1 MAGPVELHVISDA
14 TGGTAQRV
22 VMAVE
27 RQFPELDFDVV
38 RHPRIMSAE
47 DVELAARRARGRPA
61 VLVFTLVEP
70 AYREAMHTAGK
81 RYQLHTVDLLRQTL
95 ESVARVSGLQATMKV
110 DPLPPLDATYFSR
123 VEAIE
128 FAVQAD
134 DGVGARRL
142 EEADA
147 VLVGVSRTSKTPL
160 SIYLGYLGYKTA
172 NVPIVNRIELP
183 EKLWEVDRARLVG
196 LKIDAERL
204 AEIRGR
210 RAASMGGRTKGE
222 YASLAEIHEEL
233 EYAAD
238 LHKRLGCPVI
248 DVTHL
253 AIEEAAHRV
262 IRLIESRKSDAPEGP
277 TEEAAS

>member
-27 RQFPELDFDVV
+27 RQFPDLEFDVV
-38 RHPRIMSAE
+38 RHPRIASVE

-70 AYREAMHTAGK
+70 TFREAMHTAGK

-95 ESVARVSGLQATMKV
+95 DSVARVSGLQATMKP
-110 DPLPPLDATYFSR
+110 DPLPPLDASYFSR

-147 VLVGVSRTSKTPL
+147 ILVGVSRTSKTPL

-172 NVPIVNRIELP
+172 NIPIVNRLDLP
-183 EKLWEVDRARLVG
+183 PEIWDVDRSRLVG

-222 YASLAEIHEEL
+222 YASLTEIHEEL
-233 EYAAD
+233 DYAAD

-262 IRLIESRKSDAPEGP
+262 IRLVESRKTESADSTSEDA
-277 TEEAAS
+277 SS